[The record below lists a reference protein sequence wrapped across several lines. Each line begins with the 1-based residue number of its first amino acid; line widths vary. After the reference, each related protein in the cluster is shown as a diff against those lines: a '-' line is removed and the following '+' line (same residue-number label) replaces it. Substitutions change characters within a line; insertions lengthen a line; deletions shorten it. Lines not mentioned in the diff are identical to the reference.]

1 MKKLFVILIILLLL
15 FLGWLAWHCKGD
27 VACMKAFFQ
36 SAPTA
41 TPTATFSPTA
51 TLKPGAPPPPP
62 PTRTKTPTPTH
73 TLTSTHTPTLSPSP
87 SLSPTHT
94 RTFTRT
100 FTKTYTCTFTYT
112 FTPSMTLTPT
122 HTFTFTPICTART
135 SSAPVKEAEPN
146 ENETEATALGPI
158 AEGGDLAAVGYISRI
173 GASGDHDVFR
183 VDGSGFVAL
192 LDCFTFVS
200 GPPEP
205 GDQDFRLNAYDIL
218 FRPISLPAAASGPVQ
233 VADLRQAVGK
243 TFYLEVVAAG
253 GRPGR
258 YRLTVKK

>member
-1 MKKLFVILIILLLL
+1 MKKVLAILVILLLL
-15 FLGWLAWHCKGD
+15 FLGWLAWHCKGNVD
-27 VACMKAFFQ
+27 CMKAFFG

-73 TLTSTHTPTLSPSP
+73 TPSFTPSP

-94 RTFTRT
+94 YTFTRT
-100 FTKTYTCTFTYT
+100 FTKTNTATFTNT
-112 FTPSMTLTPT
+112 FTPSKTLTPT
-122 HTFTFTPICTART
+122 HTHTFTPICTSRP

-146 ENETEATALGPI
+146 ENETEATVLGAI
-158 AEGGDLAAVGYISRI
+158 SEGADLSAVGIVSRI
-173 GASGDHDVFR
+173 GASGDHDVYR
-183 VDGSGFVAL
+183 VDGSGFYAL

-218 FRPISLPAAASGPVQ
+218 FRPISLPAPSPGPVQ
-233 VADLRQAVGK
+233 VVDLRQAVGK